1 MWIQYM
7 CWCLGCLF
15 KQIHDKTVHIRLHWR
30 DYFSLWQKVCRR
42 VLLRPETFNIPH
54 SQSIFFT
61 RNLVILSVFE
71 NQGVICTWTFPR
83 LVIHPLHWNKP
94 KSVHSEREFLF
105 MTVLVV
111 VQMRR
116 TWCSTKFTWQLWMFA
131 CRKDLRRN
139 VGLNY

>member
-1 MWIQYM
+1 MLKLFLMWIQYM

-30 DYFSLWQKVCRR
+30 DYFSLWQKVCQR

-61 RNLVILSVFE
+61 RNLMILSVFE

-111 VQMRR
+111 VHKWGGLDVVQSLLDR
-116 TWCSTKFTWQLWMFA
+116 WECLP
-131 CRKDLRRN
+131 
-139 VGLNY
+139 VGRI